1 MLHTGLVAQE
11 ISTKASGQWPIV
23 MRRAR
28 GRSLVDGSNLT
39 ESEIFF
45 SNFLVECVNF
55 YVIWSTNH
63 VRVDSLNINTFEEK
77 RTPRSTAHTVSSI
90 FQICSKNYLQRSYII
105 VLFDAIPLNSVFL
118 VARWSVL
125 VYCNDLPFNWNKW
138 RDPSLNHFEYPAIG
152 WVLNNH
158 STGVSDSSSDS
169 RQV

>member
-1 MLHTGLVAQE
+1 MYRTRSSIDIDKSIWSMTKLHE
-11 ISTKASGQWPIV
+11 ASPWEVLNWRFEPHRV
-23 MRRAR
+23 R
-28 GRSLVDGSNLT
+28 
-39 ESEIFF
+39 IFF
-45 SNFLVECVNF
+45 SNIFVGCLNF
-55 YVIWSTNH
+55 YVIWSTNP